1 MAVNTR
7 PTKVT
12 YQLNSD
18 QREFLIPY
26 EYLSRKFIRVTLMGL
41 EKETLLTLNVDYRF
55 VAPGRLRLNKAWG
68 PNDGYT
74 LVELARYTSATERLV
89 DFNDGSIL
97 RAYDLN
103 ISQVQA
109 IHIAEE
115 GRNIADLALVMKG
128 LMWDAR
134 NMRIINLGDPLLPA
148 DAANVRWT
156 ESRLSE
162 LIRTISGSAN
172 VAGSVVFAGFD
183 GVTRTVQHLG
193 TEVGADMLGYK
204 HKQSRSVA
212 RSIAS
217 KLDENISVNDFGAD
231 PSGVRDSTE
240 AFLAAGRGYVP
251 AGRYKVDTR
260 RVYIGDFWG
269 HGDIASHTG
278 HIISLI
284 NFYDSNRPV
293 QAQLMNL
300 QFGFNNGNTN
310 TELYFAAR
318 NALQGLSIIEV
329 DGVEMAFITQRIRGA
344 SWSTSERVRII
355 AAPLKDTG
363 EVFTPK
369 VWSKEI
375 NLGHGIDLTA
385 KIENGQVYLY
395 TSSSVLDESVTGT
408 RGGKGYSRV
417 LWRGAATDQSNVETF
432 MVVGQEESEHPYK
445 LFNRCTV
452 AISDDDR
459 YLVMASAPINKGY
472 VRTVLVYD
480 WQKLQL
486 MGDKTQARPVYFWD
500 TQIVAGQSNNVLQGI
515 CSDGRTVSIVFGG
528 TDTFGTNQIVDYDI
542 SGKILGQETFDG
554 SLAIHGIDGLLNNP
568 SYGFPWRH
576 EPEGICNWNG
586 GRVVSVAEG
595 WLRTAKVRSYLG
607 ANWAYI
613 SRTSGSGVPPS
624 NGSRW
629 VRTTKPAAKE
639 YDPKEVLQNTE
650 NFSRDKKYLYY
661 VGASLGLPQETSTS
675 AGIRDV
681 LDPSALKSGQGGGAT
696 SLGFQA
702 RNDFT
707 ARGYFE
713 RYGTYINGFTYDSSS
728 RWRIYD
734 QRDGYNNDKFA
745 SIQAF
750 FDDESEHSMILRGSG
765 TNSSEGPSIKLVAK
779 SSKNNSN
786 TIRMY
791 TGDLGST
798 RFVLD
803 ENGQARFNS
812 SGNYIPMT
820 LQRPNSGRNLTITRD
835 NVDIGGLAQNTA
847 GLVLQ
852 SAEGLNLRFGTV
864 AAGQDKNMWE
874 LSGATG
880 AWRPFADNIYAI
892 GQASL
897 RCSEIYAGTGTIN
910 TSDARHKSPV
920 SSLSAAEVRV
930 GLRLAKEIGTYRW
943 LDAVSEK
950 HGGSR
955 LHAGMTVQRAIE
967 VFREEGLDPLAY
979 GMICH
984 DEWEEKTEVVPAVVR
999 GTGILGEDGEELT
1012 IVETPEY
1019 TRVVRE
1025 AGDLYGF
1032 RDNEL
1037 HHLMIAALATKL
1049 TE

>member
-1 MAVNTR
+1 MAVTTR

-12 YQLNSD
+12 YPLNSD
-18 QREFLIPY
+18 QREFPIPY

-41 EKETLLTLNVDYRF
+41 ELGTLLELNVDYRF
-55 VAPGRLRLNKAWG
+55 VAPGRIRINRAWG
-68 PNDGYT
+68 PADGYT
-74 LVELARYTSATERLV
+74 QIEFARYTSATDRLV

-128 LMWDAR
+128 MMWDAR
-134 NMRIINLGDPLLPA
+134 NMRIINLGDPVLPT
-148 DAANVRWT
+148 DAANVKWT

-162 LIRTISGSAN
+162 LISQISGDAN
-172 VAGSVVFAGFD
+172 VAGNVVMAGFD
-183 GVTRTVQHLG
+183 GITRTVQHLG

-204 HKQSRSVA
+204 HKLSLSVA

-217 KLDENISVNDFGAD
+217 KLDEDISVNDFGAD
-231 PSGVRDSTE
+231 PTGVLDSTE
-240 AFLAAGRGYVP
+240 AFIAAGRGFVP

-260 RVYIGDFWG
+260 RVFIGDFWG
-269 HGDIASHTG
+269 VGDIASHTG
-278 HIISLI
+278 HIISMVK
-284 NFYDSNRPV
+284 FADSNRPV
-293 QAQLMNL
+293 QAQLANL
-300 QFGFNNGNTN
+300 AFGYDNGTVN
-310 TELYFAAR
+310 TELYFGAR

-329 DGVEMAFITQRIRGA
+329 DGVETAFMTQRIRGS
-344 SWSTSERVRII
+344 SWSTAERVRII
-355 AAPLKDTG
+355 SIPMKSTG
-363 EVFTPK
+363 EVVTPK
-369 VWSKEI
+369 VWSQEI

-385 KIENGQVYLY
+385 KVENGEVFLY
-395 TSSSVLDESVTGT
+395 SSSSVLDEAVTGV
-408 RGGKGYSRV
+408 RGGKGYSRIK
-417 LWRGAATDQSNVETF
+417 WRGADTSQADVETF
-432 MVVGQEESEHPYK
+432 MVIGQEDEGHPYGK
-445 LFNRCTV
+445 FNRCTV

-459 YLVMASAPINKGY
+459 YLIMASAPVNQGY

-480 WQKLQL
+480 WQKLQS
-486 MGDKTQARPVYFWD
+486 MTDKTQARPVYFWD

-528 TDTFGTNQIVDYDI
+528 TDTFGTNQIIDYDI
-542 SGKILGQETFDG
+542 SGKILEQETFDG
-554 SLAIHGIDGLLNNP
+554 SLSIHGLDGILNSP

-595 WLRTAKVRSYLG
+595 WLRTAKVRSYMG
-607 ANWAYI
+607 SNWAYI
-613 SRTSGSGVPPS
+613 SRTSGKGVPPS

-639 YDPKEVLQNTE
+639 YDPAEVLQNNE

-661 VGASLGLPQETSTS
+661 IGSSLGLPQETSTS
-675 AGIRDV
+675 AGIRDP

-734 QRDGYNNDKFA
+734 QRDGYNNDKFV

-750 FDDESEHSMILRGSG
+750 FDDAAEHSMILRASG
-765 TNSSEGPSIKLVAK
+765 TSSAEGPSIKLLAK
-779 SSKNNSN
+779 SSPRNAN

-803 ENGQARFNS
+803 ENGQATYNS
-812 SGNYIPMT
+812 SGNYVPMT
-820 LQRPNSGRNLTITRD
+820 LQRPNSGRNLTISRD

-847 GLVLQ
+847 ALVLQ

-864 AAGQDKNMWE
+864 VAGQDKNMWE
-874 LSGATG
+874 LSSVNG
-880 AWRPFADNIYAI
+880 AWRPFEDNIYAI

-950 HGGSR
+950 NGGAR
-955 LHAGMTVQRAIE
+955 LHTGMTVQRAIE

-1032 RDNEL
+1032 RENEL

-1049 TE
+1049 SD